1 MLLSLTVSIVG
12 DANFKLEMHISF
24 DKKKKQ
30 VMCNDHFTLINCRKG
45 ETDLIP
51 H

>member
-24 DKKKKQ
+24 DKKKNRSC
-30 VMCNDHFTLINCRKG
+30 VIDHFTLINCRKG